1 MTEWRN
7 FINESER
14 KADQEDIAANKVI
27 LDMCKDIKCTPKDVK
42 KMLGTAKPVLDGVK
56 QLLGLPS
63 GPSPLSPEDLKVI
76 NKLLEID
83 PKQMIRGGIHG
94 RRSPETALSMILDDY
109 PGDLLKSYL
118 SHIEGLFNDPSH
130 RFDTDEQIKRYR
142 NLAKE
147 LEYQFM
153 SPEEKKAYKRARR
166 AAATGKP
173 VTGGGKTSVAMYKEK

>member
-42 KMLGTAKPVLDGVK
+42 KMLGTAKPILDGVK
-56 QLLGLPS
+56 QLLGMPL
-63 GPSPLSPEDLKVI
+63 GPKPLSPRDLEII
-76 NKLLEID
+76 NKLLEVD
-83 PKQMIRGGIHG
+83 PKQMIGA
-94 RRSPETALSMILDDY
+94 ETALAKILDDY
-109 PGDLLKSYL
+109 PGDVLKSYL

-130 RFDTDEQIKRYR
+130 RFDTEEQIKRYR

-153 SPEEKKAYKRARR
+153 SPEGKRAYRVARR
-166 AAATGKP
+166 LAAGET
-173 VTGGGKTSVAMYKEK
+173 VTGGGKTSVEMYKKK